1 MLRPQQVAAQ
11 IPNPLHP
18 HCQCRALCPLQAAYR
33 YLTIH
38 AHPHMSSSILIYLRA
53 HFPLQLVIWQGSV
66 MHMPIVSK
74 LCTLHVHHPTHLRP
88 NQSAAMDEKF
98 WPPPRSQTLAKT
110 RTRILLELLHRLPLS
125 CNHNQ
130 QFWPPPRSQTL
141 PKT

>member
-1 MLRPQQVAAQ
+1 MSSNLPHARLTRNNRAYSGTFITTIILLMLRPQQVAAQ

-38 AHPHMSSSILIYLRA
+38 AHPHMSSSISIYLRA
-53 HFPLQLVIWQGSV
+53 HFPPQLVIWQGSV

-110 RTRILLELLHRLPLS
+110 RT
-125 CNHNQ
+125 
-130 QFWPPPRSQTL
+130 
-141 PKT
+141 